1 MKLVTLLLCVAML
14 SACNSTKNSESEAA
28 KQAATAKPAAMKHDP
43 AHPPIDCPLRK
54 QGIDPTKLK
63 PFEQMEAYINFL
75 DQESRKAW
83 QKPEEVVAALQLKGH
98 ERVLD
103 LGAGSGY
110 FSFPIAEKLPLGR
123 LFAADVEPEMVRHIH
138 HKAMAQGAKNIEVL
152 LIDSE
157 KPQIPENIDIV
168 FICDVLHHVK
178 SPTEWLSGI
187 SAQLPP
193 GAKMHIIEFKPGDL
207 PNGPPES
214 VKMAPEKLVE
224 IAQNSGFKL
233 EKRLDELLP
242 YQNYC
247 VFSK

>member
-1 MKLVTLLLCVAML
+1 MKLICLLMCVAML
-14 SACNSTKNSESEAA
+14 SACNSTKNSESEADR
-28 KQAATAKPAAMKHDP
+28 QAATAKPAIMKHDP

-54 QGIDPTKLK
+54 QGIDPSKLK

-83 QKPEEVVAALQLKGH
+83 QKPQEVVAALQLKGH

-138 HKAMAQGAKNIEVL
+138 HKAMTQGAKNIEVL
-152 LIDSE
+152 LIDPE
-157 KPQIPENIDIV
+157 KPKLPEDIDIV

-178 SPTEWLSGI
+178 SPKDWLTGI
-187 SAQLPP
+187 TAQLPP
-193 GAKMHIIEFKPGDL
+193 GAQMHIIEFKPGDL
-207 PNGPPES
+207 PSGPPES
-214 VKMAPEKLVE
+214 VKMAPEKLIE
-224 IAQNSGFKL
+224 IAQSSGLRL

-242 YQNYC
+242 YQNYY
-247 VFSK
+247 VFKK